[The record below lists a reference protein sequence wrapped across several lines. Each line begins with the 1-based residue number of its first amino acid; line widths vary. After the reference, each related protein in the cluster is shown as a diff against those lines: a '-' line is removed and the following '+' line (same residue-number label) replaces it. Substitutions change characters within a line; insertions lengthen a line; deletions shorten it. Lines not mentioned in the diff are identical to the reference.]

1 MNPFFKRLQENR
13 IGKSGRVSER
23 KVAKHLGGKLKPAS
37 GAMQSAKGD
46 IELPEFLVEAKST
59 VKDSISIKREWL
71 KKIGQEALGVNKYP
85 AVSITFTT
93 EDGTAR
99 HRGSW
104 VMITQDMFRE
114 LTDK

>member
-1 MNPFFKRLQENR
+1 MNPFMKRLGK
-13 IGKSGRVSER
+13 IGKVGRDSE
-23 KVAKHLGGKLKPAS
+23 KNTAKRLGGDLKPAS
-37 GAMQSAKGD
+37 GAMPSAKGD
-46 IELPEFLVEAKST
+46 IELTEFLVESKST
-59 VKDSISIKREWL
+59 VKDSIYIKRGWL

-93 EDGTAR
+93 EDGKPR

-104 VMITQDMFRE
+104 MLITEDSFRH